1 MNKLYDR
8 QYWHNGT
15 TPALN
20 ESNLNDLSQAVDEI
34 DDRVV
39 EIAGDVLEVVPQIQH
54 YLEQAEDLV
63 EAMET
68 LSKNPP
74 YIGDNGNWYVWDTDT
89 SQYVDSGVD
98 ASLTITIAD
107 VTAIAPDAT
116 PYVTN
121 TGTSTDPIFHLFI
134 PRGVKGDDGISVTGV
149 SLQSTSGKVKTYRM
163 TFSDGTYFDYNVT
176 DGADGSG
183 TGDMTKSVYDS
194 NDAVANAG
202 GISAF
207 VTGLINALATVAR
220 TGAYSDLTG
229 LPTIPTVN
237 NGTLT
242 IQQNGTTKGRFDANQ
257 SRNETANI
265 VTDEWSTSAQVSSG
279 SVSFTI
285 PSNTFGYDLYC
296 ERPNVSVTNV
306 AVNGTTVTYTL
317 SGAQNGDNCKLRILK

>member
-1 MNKLYDR
+1 MALAYTAPTWTDGSGEGISASNLQAISNCIEGLVQGSDKAV
-8 QYWHNGT
+8 HNVQINGSVIILTYADGT
-15 TPALN
+15 TEN
-20 ESNLNDLSQAVDEI
+20 FTAVDLKGISTIEKTAT
-34 DDRVV
+34 V
-39 EIAGDVLEVVPQIQH
+39 
-54 YLEQAEDLV
+54 DLV
-63 EAMET
+63 
-68 LSKNPP
+68 
-74 YIGDNGNWYVWDTDT
+74 DT
-89 SQYVDSGVD
+89 Y
-98 ASLTITIAD
+98 TITYTD
-107 VTAIAPDAT
+107 GTTAT
-116 PYVTN
+116 FNVTN
-121 TGTSTDPIFHLFI
+121 GEQGVTGPEG
-134 PRGVKGDDGISVTGV
+134 PKGPEGPQGPAGADGADGISVTGV

-176 DGADGSG
+176 DGEDGSG
-183 TGDMTKSVYDS
+183 SGDMTKAVYDS

-257 SRNETANI
+257 SSLETVNI